1 MQQKKNFPKFL
12 KKKTYWNDSVDNS
25 IQYDFLTNYFIILK
39 KYNFITTSKS
49 IIFKNRVLKLNNFRY
64 KS

>member
-12 KKKTYWNDSVDNS
+12 KKKSYWNESTNNN

-39 KYNFITTSKS
+39 KYNFTLNNQS
-49 IIFKNRVLKLNNFRY
+49 IIFKNKFLKLNNFRY